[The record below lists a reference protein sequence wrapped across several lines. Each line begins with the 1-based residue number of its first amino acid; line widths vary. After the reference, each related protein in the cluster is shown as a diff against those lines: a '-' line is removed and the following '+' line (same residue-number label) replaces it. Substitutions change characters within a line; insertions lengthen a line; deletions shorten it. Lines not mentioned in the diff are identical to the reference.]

1 MPTNAEKLELAI
13 RDTATRET
21 QLPKTL
27 PSWML
32 GLGII
37 PEDTVTNAQR
47 IGTKDQTYKTDVI
60 IHFQQSPPLKI
71 SAKLSNAGYYGNWYG
86 HKRLVKEFGIEIFQ
100 SITDQTTK
108 WANQWVN
115 NSRVNLFVG
124 VSISF
129 GERTG
134 DTFIDFLDIFNSTE
148 DLKKVIAGSGKG
160 EGVANC
166 LYISSDAPQSLND
179 LFDKLEPINQTVLE
193 RKAQEIKIVFRP
205 VNPITE
211 GSNRGKNAY
220 TRFQPAKP
228 LPSKQEVKS
237 IEQLRQ
243 LGRFIEVE
251 PNSIN
256 HNHIL
261 DDLRDNY
268 NLIIPRKQ

>member
-13 RDTATRET
+13 RDIASRGT
-21 QLPKTL
+21 QLLQTL
-27 PSWML
+27 PEWML
-32 GLGII
+32 DLGII
-37 PEDTVTNAQR
+37 PQDIVTNAER
-47 IGTKDQTYKTDVI
+47 IGAKDPTYKTDVI
-60 IHFQQSPPLKI
+60 IHFQESPPLKI

-86 HKRLVKEFGIEIFQ
+86 HKRLVKEFGIKIFQ
-100 SITDQTTK
+100 SITNQATK
-108 WANQWVN
+108 WANQWIN
-115 NSRVNLFVG
+115 DPQANLFVG

-134 DTFIDFLDIFNSTE
+134 KTYIDFLDIFESTE
-148 DLKKVIAGSGKG
+148 DLRTVIAGSGKG

-179 LFDKLEPINQTVLE
+179 LFDKLEPINQTVLK

-220 TRFQPAKP
+220 TRFQPTKP
-228 LPSKQEVKS
+228 LPSKQEIKS
-237 IEQLRQ
+237 IEQLRK
-243 LGRFIEVE
+243 LGRFIEVQ

-256 HNHIL
+256 HNYIL
-261 DDLRDNY
+261 DDLRDKY
-268 NLIIPRKQ
+268 NIIIPRKQ

>member
-13 RDTATRET
+13 RDAAPIGT
-21 QLPKTL
+21 QLPQTL
-27 PSWML
+27 PNWML
-32 GLGII
+32 DLGII
-37 PEDTVTNAQR
+37 PKDTVTNAQR

-86 HKRLVKEFGIEIFQ
+86 HKRLIKEFGTQVFQ

-115 NSRVNLFVG
+115 NPNSSLFVG

-134 DTFIDFLDIFNSTE
+134 NTFIYFLDVFKSIE

-166 LYISSDAPQSLND
+166 LYISSEIPQSLND
-179 LFDKLEPINQTVLE
+179 LLDKLQPIDQAVLE
-193 RKAQEIKIVFRP
+193 RKAKEIKIVFRP
-205 VNPITE
+205 VNPMTE

-220 TRFQPAKP
+220 TRFQPTKP
-228 LPSKQEVKS
+228 LSCEQEINS
-237 IEQLRQ
+237 LEQLIK
-243 LGRFIEVE
+243 LGKFVPVE

-268 NLIIPRKQ
+268 NIIIPRKQ

>member
-13 RDTATRET
+13 RDIASRGT
-21 QLPKTL
+21 QLLQTL
-27 PSWML
+27 PEWML
-32 GLGII
+32 DLGII
-37 PEDTVTNAQR
+37 PQDIVTNAER
-47 IGTKDQTYKTDVI
+47 IGAKDPTYKTDVI
-60 IHFQQSPPLKI
+60 IHFQESPPLKI

-86 HKRLVKEFGIEIFQ
+86 HKRLVKEFGIKIFQ
-100 SITDQTTK
+100 SITNQATK
-108 WANQWVN
+108 WANQWITDPQA
-115 NSRVNLFVG
+115 NLFVG

-134 DTFIDFLDIFNSTE
+134 KTYIDFLDIFESTE
-148 DLKKVIAGSGKG
+148 DLRTVIAGSGKG

-179 LFDKLEPINQTVLE
+179 LFDKLEPINQTVLK

-220 TRFQPAKP
+220 TRFQPTKP
-228 LPSKQEVKS
+228 LPSKQEIKS
-237 IEQLRQ
+237 IEQLRK
-243 LGRFIEVE
+243 LGRFIEVQ

-256 HNHIL
+256 HNYIL
-261 DDLRDNY
+261 DDLRDKY
-268 NLIIPRKQ
+268 NIIIPRKQ